1 MSTIKVNSIIPVAG
15 VPTGGGGGIIQT
27 VQTVKTSQFA
37 YIGVDTWVAI
47 TGLTANITPTSTSS
61 KIMIDVMIGTQSAW
75 QDNYGIYYRLYRGGS
90 NLTTAIGDADGSKTR
105 CLASSRNYNN
115 SNYQSVIMKFLDSPS
130 STSQQTYAIYGL
142 LEDGGDR
149 LVVNSS
155 GGYLTTNDDDVPAA
169 ISTITLTEVSA

>member
-1 MSTIKVNSIIPVAG
+1 MSTLKVNSIIPTAG

-27 VQTVKTSQFA
+27 VQTVKTSQFV
-37 YIGVDTWVAI
+37 YIGADTWVAI

-75 QDNYGIYYRLYRGGS
+75 QDNYGIQYRVYRGGS
-90 NLTTAIGDADGSKTR
+90 VITGAIGDTNGGQTR
-105 CLASSRNYNN
+105 CLAASRNYAN
-115 SNYQSVIMKFLDSPS
+115 SNYQSVIMKYMDSPS
-130 STSQQTYAIYGL
+130 STSQQTYAVYGL

-155 GGYLTTNDDDVPAA
+155 GGYLTTTNDDVPTA
-169 ISTITLTEVSA
+169 ISTITLSEVSA